1 MKTSLLQYSLGIFA
15 CAVLSTSVATGQG
28 TPAPAPPSSGGGGG
42 GAAGGGAAGGGA
54 GGNIPRTPSPTPS
67 PFPSNSP
74 TQQRSPFPDTPR
86 PMFLSGKVML
96 DDGTPP
102 PEPIMIDRVCSG
114 VIHHEGYTDSKGR
127 FSFQLGQ
134 NNSIFMDASVSD
146 PSFNGTGGS
155 QTTGPVGG
163 IRERD
168 LFSCEL
174 RANMPGYRS
183 DIVSLANRKFMDN
196 PEVGTL
202 VLHRLG
208 NVEGLTI
215 SATTREAPKDARKE
229 LEKGRNALKKEKL
242 EEAQNHLEKAVEIY
256 PKYAVAWCELG
267 YVQDRQKKYADAHK
281 SFDASIAADAKYV
294 SPYEGLAQLAARENN
309 WKDVADITDRII
321 HLNPVDFPRAYFFN
335 AVAKFNLKQLDGA
348 QKSVTDLITMDDQHH
363 FPRAEQLL
371 GLVLAQ
377 KDDYKGAAV
386 HLRKFI
392 EIQKE
397 GAEVDQAKKQ
407 LAELEKSQA
416 SREPAP
422 KE

>member
-1 MKTSLLQYSLGIFA
+1 MKPSLLHYSLGILAF
-15 CAVLSTSVATGQG
+15 AVLSTSVAAGQG
-28 TPAPAPPSSGGGGG
+28 KPAPAPPSSGG
-42 GAAGGGAAGGGA
+42 GGGAAGGGA
-54 GGNIPRTPSPTPS
+54 GGNIPRTPNTPS
-67 PFPSNSP
+67 PLPGNSP
-74 TQQRSPFPDTPR
+74 TQQRNPFPDTPR

-114 VIHHEGYTDSKGR
+114 IVHHEGYTDSKGR

-134 NNSIFMDASVSD
+134 NNSMFMDASVSD
-146 PSFNGTGGS
+146 PSYNGTGSS
-155 QTTGPVGG
+155 QMTGPLGG
-163 IRERD
+163 VRERD
-168 LFSCEL
+168 LFNCEI

-196 PEVGTL
+196 PEIGTL

-215 SATTREAPKDARKE
+215 SATTREAPKDAHKE
-229 LEKGRNALKKEKL
+229 LEKGRNSLKKEKL
-242 EEAQNHLEKAVEIY
+242 EEAEKHFQKAVEIY

-267 YVQDRQKKYADAHK
+267 YAQDRQKKYAEARK
-281 SFDASIAADAKYV
+281 SFEASIAADSKYV
-294 SPYEGLAQLAARENN
+294 SPYEGLAQLAARDGN
-309 WKDVADITDRII
+309 WKDVGDITDRII
-321 HLNPVDFPRAYFFN
+321 RLNPVDFPRAYFFN
-335 AVAKFNLKQLDGA
+335 AVAKFNMQQLDGA
-348 QKSVTDLITMDDQHH
+348 EKSAKDLIAMDDQHR
-363 FPRAEQLL
+363 FPRVEQLL

-386 HLRKFI
+386 HMRKFI

-407 LAELEKSQA
+407 LAELEKSLA
-416 SREPAP
+416 SREAP